1 MRKLD
6 IYEIAMNMGTS
17 VYYLEQTYIH
27 TTTMMKK
34 DELTKGQGIYKH
46 LEEQQEKR
54 DAAESAIKDVVDT
67 KRTETDTRHTKKQEH
82 WIA

>member
-1 MRKLD
+1 
-6 IYEIAMNMGTS
+6 MNMGTS

-34 DELTKGQGIYKH
+34 DELTKGQGVYKH

-54 DAAESAIKDVVDT
+54 DAAENAIKDAIDT
-67 KRTETDTRHTKKQEH
+67 KETRDKYKSY
-82 WIA
+82 